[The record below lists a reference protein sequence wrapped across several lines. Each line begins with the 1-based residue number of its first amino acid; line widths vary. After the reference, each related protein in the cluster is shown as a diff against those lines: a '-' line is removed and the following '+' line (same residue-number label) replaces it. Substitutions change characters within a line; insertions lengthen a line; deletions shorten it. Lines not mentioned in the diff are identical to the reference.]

1 MLVKNRW
8 NKRAKTQSLADI
20 AGALGF
26 ISWKIATQGV
36 LNLENQG
43 YTTYSQAHRL
53 QIIGEFLAFLL
64 QVADRIAYTQL
75 TVEARQQFITT
86 LALRMVDTY
95 VDNQQEI
102 SSSDADHRAAFITLL
117 NQRATDY
124 AAFSFDVE
132 TGTGFDF
139 LRYFGV
145 CVAAVMVEKQWVG
158 QQIAEIEGPE
168 AVKTFQNSMKNLSH
182 SA

>member
-1 MLVKNRW
+1 MHVKNRW
-8 NKRAKTQSLADI
+8 NKRAKTQSLEDI
-20 AGALGF
+20 AGALSF

-43 YTTYSQAHRL
+43 YTTHSQAHRL

-75 TVEARQQFITT
+75 TAEERQQLITA

-95 VDNQQEI
+95 VDNQQAV
-102 SSSDADHRAAFITLL
+102 SSNDADDRAAFIMQL

-124 AAFSFDVE
+124 ATLNFDVE
-132 TGTGFDF
+132 AGAGFDF
-139 LRYFGV
+139 LRYFGE

-158 QQIAEIEGPE
+158 QQIAEVEGPE
-168 AVKTFQNSMKNLSH
+168 AVKTFYNSMNNLLKQ
-182 SA
+182 